1 MTTNKRHRG
10 YSTKLVAA
18 VEAAN
23 PDLLWIKFA
32 KFCIEQEVPVRSVA
46 ESFAVTPATVYSWF
60 TGRATPRG
68 RHFNR
73 MARILDRHY
82 VRSARL

>member
-10 YSTKLVAA
+10 YSMKLIAA
-18 VEAAN
+18 VEAAE
-23 PDLLWIKFA
+23 PEFIWIKFA
-32 KFCIEQEVPVRSVA
+32 KFCIEQEMPVRSVA

-68 RHFNR
+68 RHINR
-73 MARILDRHY
+73 MMRILDRHC
-82 VRSARL
+82 AR